1 MRKLLLGM
9 MMILIILTVIEVQAI
24 DIIMSSFFYPS
35 LVSITL
41 PQLSKVDVIHSSF
54 ITLKR
59 ELMVVSEEFF
69 F

>member
-1 MRKLLLGM
+1 M

-41 PQLSKVDVIHSSF
+41 PQLSKVDVIRSSL
-54 ITLKR
+54 ITCINKGIDGCER
-59 ELMVVSEEFF
+59 KKE
-69 F
+69 